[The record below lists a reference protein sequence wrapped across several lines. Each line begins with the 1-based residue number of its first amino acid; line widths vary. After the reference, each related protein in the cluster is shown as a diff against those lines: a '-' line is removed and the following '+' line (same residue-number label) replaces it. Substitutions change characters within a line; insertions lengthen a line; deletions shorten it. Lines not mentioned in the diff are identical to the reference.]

1 MLLLAEAYTVN
12 EEANEA
18 ISLYQQIL
26 DEQDSG
32 DLHGD
37 AIKDIYRRLAPLY
50 SLVENYMEACTC
62 LKKVIEEETQEILKV
77 GLYTK
82 LAGNFKKA
90 NMKDQ
95 CIKASTD
102 AFELI
107 KRISGEKD
115 AQTCRCMINLAQ
127 VY

>member
-1 MLLLAEAYTVN
+1 
-12 EEANEA
+12 
-18 ISLYQQIL
+18 
-26 DEQDSG
+26 
-32 DLHGD
+32 
-37 AIKDIYRRLAPLY
+37 
-50 SLVENYMEACTC
+50 MEACTC

-107 KRISGEKD
+107 KRSSGEKD

>member
-1 MLLLAEAYTVN
+1 M
-12 EEANEA
+12 
-18 ISLYQQIL
+18 
-26 DEQDSG
+26 
-32 DLHGD
+32 
-37 AIKDIYRRLAPLY
+37 APLY
-50 SLVENYMEACTC
+50 SQIEDYSQACTC

-90 NMKDQ
+90 NMKEQ
-95 CIKASTD
+95 CVKASTD

-127 VY
+127 VYQTFEEPEDAKRLYQQYLEMYGQ